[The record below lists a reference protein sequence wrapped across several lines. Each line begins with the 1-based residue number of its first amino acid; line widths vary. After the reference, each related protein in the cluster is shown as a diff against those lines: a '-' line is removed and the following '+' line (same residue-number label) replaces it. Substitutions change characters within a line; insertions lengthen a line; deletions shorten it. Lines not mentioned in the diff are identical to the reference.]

1 MNQENKAARR
11 PHDSFFRWLFADIEH
26 LRHLLELSAKVNL
39 DVNKFLSLVNLD
51 TLVRIPDSYSTVG
64 DSGEADM
71 AFRVSV
77 ASGAPVLV
85 GILLEHKSGR
95 DPNIFEQAAKYV
107 QSVMRVQDRNRIY
120 KGIPT
125 MAIIFYNGKANWNP
139 LKELDQGYPDYFH
152 GSALPFR
159 CAFVNMADIPDSD
172 CLACEDAATGMGIVA
187 MKYAFD
193 KDNLMRVLPQF
204 LPLLHKM
211 HHGESSCLL
220 QKINIYL
227 AEYLGKDIIK
237 ELDMAFVSVGQK
249 YGFESAADYYRKQIA
264 EEHQKTVAAEE
275 KVDKAKAEK
284 LSTARKMVAD
294 KKISIED
301 AKAYFGYTEEQLL
314 MK

>member
-1 MNQENKAARR
+1 
-11 PHDSFFRWLFADIEH
+11 
-26 LRHLLELSAKVNL
+26 
-39 DVNKFLSLVNLD
+39 
-51 TLVRIPDSYSTVG
+51 
-64 DSGEADM
+64 
-71 AFRVSV
+71 
-77 ASGAPVLV
+77 
-85 GILLEHKSGR
+85 
-95 DPNIFEQAAKYV
+95 
-107 QSVMRVQDRNRIY
+107 
-120 KGIPT
+120 

-211 HHGESSCLL
+211 HHSESSCLL
-220 QKINIYL
+220 QKLNIYL

-249 YGFESAADYYRKQIA
+249 YGFESAADYYRKQIADARA